1 MRVLIL
7 DCTGIDWTDLKLA
20 ELYNVDVDSIYLQV
34 NKAFRAIRK
43 LHYHTNLS
51 GKFIW
56 YGRWKKYLHNY
67 DVIIIFS
74 ALLGDEIFEW
84 IRCEG
89 YKGRL
94 IFYYRDPQE
103 APYLSDWMLA
113 RNMKEKC
120 DNVELWSFD
129 PNDSRKYGMKY
140 NPQFY
145 FFTTAKPSIKYDAV
159 YVGAARGRTD
169 LIKLC
174 YKNIRRQGLT
184 CQFVVK
190 GDSDSFTECQ
200 NIKIIHQNMPYENI
214 ISHNNSALAIVEIN
228 QKGQSGLTVRALEAL
243 FMGKKLITNN
253 TDIRKYDFYHPNNIF
268 IIGENDWYD
277 LRSFVYSPYHAVNK
291 EIIHKYS
298 ADEWMKRFLRGDS
311 LC

>member
-7 DCTGIDWTDLKLA
+7 DCTGTDWTDKKLA

-34 NKAFRAIRK
+34 NKLLRAIRK
-43 LHYHTNLS
+43 IHYHTNFP

-94 IFYYRDPQE
+94 IFYYRDPQSAE
-103 APYLSDWMLA
+103 YLSTWMLA
-113 RNMKEKC
+113 GNIKKKC
-120 DNVELWSFD
+120 DTVELWSFD

-190 GDSDSFTECQ
+190 GDSDSFSECQ
-200 NIKIIHQNMPYENI
+200 NIKIFHQTMPYETVI
-214 ISHNNSALAIVEIN
+214 FHNNSALAIVEIN

-253 TDIRKYDFYHPNNIF
+253 RDIRKYDFYHPNNIF
-268 IIGENDWYD
+268 IIGENDWHD